1 MSSLCNGLLYKCDS
15 CKLYLDARCASLPS
29 AIRHEAHHHPLLLTE
44 RCMNGIF
51 ANDEWCSAC
60 HRRSLMCRFRC
71 KACGFNLHAWCA
83 LLTIKHRYDEHPFIL
98 NYSPVKDH
106 LDNYCCEIC
115 CEEGYPKSWFYHCD
129 DCDHASVL

>member
-1 MSSLCNGLLYKCDS
+1 M
-15 CKLYLDARCASLPS
+15 
-29 AIRHEAHHHPLLLTE
+29 
-44 RCMNGIF
+44 MNG
-51 ANDEWCSAC
+51 AAHVVEDLLCADLDVELA
-60 HRRSLMCRFRC
+60 
-71 KACGFNLHAWCA
+71 GFNLDAWCA
-83 LLTIKHRYDEHPFIL
+83 LLSLTIKHRYDEHPFIL